1 MDKQR
6 NLGTRPSAAER
17 PQESGAAAP
26 AAAAQP
32 FSNGLQAG
40 GAPRVAACP
49 MMRMDG
55 IPGLRGRPRG
65 QSGFSIDSTVAEH
78 APPWAD
84 CC

>member
-1 MDKQR
+1 M
-6 NLGTRPSAAER
+6 AELR
-17 PQESGAAAP
+17 SVDPRTLQLNP
-26 AAAAQP
+26 NNP
-32 FSNGLQAG
+32 RSNGLQAG